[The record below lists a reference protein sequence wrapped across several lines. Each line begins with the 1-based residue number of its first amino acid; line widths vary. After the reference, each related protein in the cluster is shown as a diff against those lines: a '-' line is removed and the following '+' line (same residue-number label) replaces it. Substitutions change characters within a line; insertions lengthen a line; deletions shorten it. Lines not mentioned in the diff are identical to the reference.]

1 MVKPVVKTP
10 AKPVE
15 KEEKKKKEEKKEEE
29 KEEEKEDENE
39 EEKTE
44 DESEVNK
51 EEPMDTIEEDTETPK
66 GRRSKKAEEKEAE
79 ERPAQEGNSTPP
91 PDDAA
96 LEFDPEKFTPGYVP
110 KTVKKG
116 SEEYMIVVSGV
127 KDTGLCGNYWN
138 VSEGGRRRSRP
149 PETLQMG
156 KDKRRGSVGSVGS
169 ETSGKD
175 SPAAKKGGAATPV
188 SVKSGKKQVTKPEK
202 VEQEEAEATKTPV
215 GRGRKR
221 KTEETPAS
229 KGKSAKKEVDDDTK
243 EFSDY
248 DSGNNETQPLRK
260 RPKKED
266 GESSQETSLTSKQQ
280 TAVAAALAAGVP
292 GGQQRSVS
300 CVADTNTQ
308 KEVVVECFAPYDDH
322 RWVNIGKERDGMAPD
337 AVQYARALRPPYHL
351 LSFLRYF

>member
-1 MVKPVVKTP
+1 MVKPVIKTV
-10 AKPVE
+10 AKSVE
-15 KEEKKKKEEKKEEE
+15 KEEKKKEEKKVEKEEE
-29 KEEEKEDENE
+29 KEEKVEEDNAE
-39 EEKTE
+39 EG
-44 DESEVNK
+44 EVEK
-51 EEPMDTIEEDTETPK
+51 EEPMDTIEGEAETPK
-66 GRRSKKAEEKEAE
+66 EPKSKKAAEKPDEEAGK
-79 ERPAQEGNSTPP
+79 STPP
-91 PDDAA
+91 PDDTA

-116 SEEYMIVVSGV
+116 DEEYTIVVTGV

-156 KDKRRGSVGSVGS
+156 KEKRRGSVGSVGS

-175 SPAAKKGGAATPV
+175 SPASKKGAATPA
-188 SVKSGKKQVTKPEK
+188 SAKSNKKQVTKPEK
-202 VEQEEAEATKTPV
+202 VEQAEAEETKTPV

-229 KGKSAKKEVDDDTK
+229 KAKSAKKEVEDDTK

-260 RPKKED
+260 RPKKDE
-266 GESSQETSLTSKQQ
+266 GEGSQETSLTSKQQ

-351 LSFLRYF
+351 LSFLR

>member
-15 KEEKKKKEEKKEEE
+15 KEEKKKEEKK
-29 KEEEKEDENE
+29 DEAA
-39 EEKTE
+39 
-44 DESEVNK
+44 EVEK
-51 EEPMDTIEEDTETPK
+51 EEPMDTIEEDAETPR
-66 GRRSKKAEEKEAE
+66 GRRSRKAAEKPAEEKAAE
-79 ERPAQEGNSTPP
+79 EKSAEEKPVEEKPAEEETSAPP
-91 PDDAA
+91 PDDTA
-96 LEFDPEKFTPGYVP
+96 LEFDPDKFTPGYVP

-156 KDKRRGSVGSVGS
+156 KEKRRGSVGSVGS

-175 SPAAKKGGAATPV
+175 SPAAKKGAAPATPV
-188 SVKSGKKQVTKPEK
+188 SAKSTKKQVTKPEK
-202 VEQEEAEATKTPV
+202 VEAEEAEVAKTPV

-221 KTEETPAS
+221 KTEETPTGKA
-229 KGKSAKKEVDDDTK
+229 KSAKKEVEDDTK

-260 RPKKED
+260 RPKKEE
-266 GESSQETSLTSKQQ
+266 GESSQEPSLTSKQQ

-351 LSFLRYF
+351 LSFLR